1 MGGSESEESPGLVRV
16 LVVVD
21 DPINRDVATSM
32 LALIQCQASEA
43 RNGYEAVECY
53 ADNSF
58 DLILMD
64 CHMPK
69 LDGYS
74 ATRLI
79 REIESESERRVPI
92 VALIASASSEVQQ
105 QCVDAGMDD
114 CLCMP
119 FTLDSLRD
127 KVIRWAGIK
136 DEHNNHP
143 DPIPRDLDT
152 LKNTISGTRICKV
165 TDACTVD
172 EILDPGVLEE
182 LRTLEASGSSDMF
195 IRVINLYIASSP
207 ELVESLKTACYAN
220 NYEEIRLSAHALKS
234 SSNNVGA
241 ISLACYLS
249 ELEGEAREQMIEDID
264 GRLAKILHE
273 YGLVI
278 SALGK
283 ELAL

>member
-1 MGGSESEESPGLVRV
+1 MGGSESEGYPCPVKV

-21 DPINRDVATSM
+21 DMINREVATSM
-32 LALIQCQASEA
+32 LTLIQCQASEA

-53 ADNSF
+53 ADDSF

-64 CHMPK
+64 CHMPT

-92 VALIASASSEVQQ
+92 VALIENASTEAKK

-127 KVIRWAGIK
+127 KVIRWTGIK
-136 DEHNNHP
+136 DENITHP
-143 DPIPRDLDT
+143 ETAPRGLDQM
-152 LKNTISGTRICKV
+152 KSAMSGSRISKV
-165 TDACTVD
+165 AEACAVD

-182 LRTLEASGSSDMF
+182 LRALQANGSSDMF
-195 IRVINLYIASSP
+195 NRVINLYITSSP

-220 NYEEIRLSAHALKS
+220 KYEEIRQSAHALKS

-241 ISLACYLS
+241 ISLGRYLS
-249 ELEGEAREQMIEDID
+249 ELEGEAREQMIKDVD
-264 GRLAKILHE
+264 GELVKILRE